1 MLDALL
7 QKIPTK
13 VLAYA
18 NFGFAIVTF
27 VFEVTHARNSVN
39 DLLEPLWNDHRL
51 SWWSLKSTGKL
62 SNSLRRAQVLEFG
75 AALPSW
81 WLA

>member
-39 DLLEPLWNDHRL
+39 DLLKPFEMTTDCPGGH
-51 SWWSLKSTGKL
+51 
-62 SNSLRRAQVLEFG
+62 
-75 AALPSW
+75 
-81 WLA
+81 

>member
-39 DLLEPLWNDHRL
+39 DLLKPIEMTTDCPGGH
-51 SWWSLKSTGKL
+51 
-62 SNSLRRAQVLEFG
+62 
-75 AALPSW
+75 
-81 WLA
+81 